1 VVYDPKNFI
10 GLTNKLVGIGVTI
23 DDGNGTILAGLI
35 VFSIPNTTLP
45 NDGVKNTLLVLTNT
59 EFSLI
64 VKFVPLT
71 TKSILSLLT
80 LIYVSLTYLSG

>member
-1 VVYDPKNFI
+1 M
-10 GLTNKLVGIGVTI
+10 
-23 DDGNGTILAGLI
+23 
-35 VFSIPNTTLP
+35 FSIPNTTLP